1 MTATA
6 VRAVSEEN
14 VSGGAQNGANYGGP
28 GFVLRLVK
36 DPGHCMA
43 ARTHPSSRIVYH
55 HLLPVELDLMSK
67 KKS

>member
-6 VRAVSEEN
+6 VRAVSEED

-28 GFVLRLVK
+28 VFVLRLVQG
-36 DPGHCMA
+36 PWTLHGC
-43 ARTHPSSRIVYH
+43 THPSSRIVYH
-55 HLLPVELDLMSK
+55 HLLPVEKDLMSK

>member
-6 VRAVSEEN
+6 VRAVSEED

-28 GFVLRLVK
+28 VFVLRLVK

-43 ARTHPSSRIVYH
+43 ART
-55 HLLPVELDLMSK
+55 LPPGSFTTSCCQLSWT
-67 KKS
+67 